1 MNGGS
6 NGTVGG
12 GRRSRSSSINKSVVA
27 SHQRRVSDAS
37 RLSLSM
43 SLRGGN
49 INNINSINSIT
60 DASSSSLLLIPT
72 STQSPAAALETATS
86 VADIRTAL
94 AALHTRED
102 ALTSNLEN
110 LVASQSDLSRDLLRL
125 DSLRASLGA
134 QVIATRGIATSMLSG
149 AADTAGRLSSTVR
162 NLDLEKTRVEATLRV
177 VEQVAELKACVAGV
191 AGSMGA
197 PQDWEAAAAYLA
209 RASRIPDAI
218 VHSGFASA
226 VVPTVEVPDPP
237 AVTLE
242 QARSSLCGLFLREF
256 ERAAK
261 ESNDAHVTRFFKLF
275 PLIGRT
281 DVGLDVYGRYV
292 CQGVAQSAR
301 NVWKDAGSDPAAT
314 GTAAQRDARFY
325 VHSLSKLFAHI
336 SQIVEGHGAIVERHY
351 GGGQMV
357 KVIKRLQKEADVQGG
372 IIVDAFGDDRAID
385 RKLTEVKSY
394 PFSFLVQSFLNLQ
407 RGPGAS
413 AGAAGLD
420 GSSSRVNS
428 PALGNSADPSAPD
441 DDEGGIS
448 MPQVNT
454 LISEMAS
461 LLSLWAFYTRF
472 LAGKCGEQPGDANG
486 DQQQQQQQQQPATPA
501 LVYPSVLAQSNLH
514 KKVSARLT
522 TPFNLMC
529 IFLFRRAV
537 ERAFQMEEPPVGLTF
552 NLRRPLDGNPPYIL
566 SSVDVIMYMTDNIM
580 KTLMKA
586 HSRDA
591 VQAVIPPMGRVLA
604 SDFVGMIQRKMRD
617 EAYPRNSAGPGS
629 SGHNSSS
636 GGSGTGGPITG
647 LNGNFPTED
656 RVIQFVLL
664 VNTLD
669 MATQYLAKVV
679 SDHMGVPVEEDEDPQ
694 GMQASGAG
702 AVPLRIPAAT
712 APAVL
717 AHLGEAYPFDNDAG
731 HVANTLANFYQSF
744 AANAGDLCSEGV
756 QVLFNQVVKPR
767 LRPLLAD
774 TFRDADYALTELDL
788 EAWAEQQQQQQQSDV
803 LMDLDELLESV
814 SRRFEQGWSD
824 GLMRPLGRVMT
835 PRSFRQLADLAARHL
850 AKMLEKRVWSQ
861 LGRTSAYGAIRME
874 RDLNGIVGAVARGSS
889 SYGVR
894 ELFAKTTQ
902 ILMVA
907 NMEEDEWEE
916 LGGGAG
922 PLTGAPLD
930 RDDDDEDQE
939 YEDDG
944 MIWLLSEDERR
955 RARGMVKR

>member
-12 GRRSRSSSINKSVVA
+12 GRRSRSSSINKSTIA
-27 SHQRRVSDAS
+27 NHQRRVSEAS

-43 SLRGGN
+43 SLRAGGGN
-49 INNINSINSIT
+49 INGIN
-60 DASSSSLLLIPT
+60 DPSSLSLLLIPT
-72 STQSPAAALETATS
+72 SAQSPAAALETATS

-102 ALTSNLEN
+102 ALTSNLQN

-134 QVIATRGIATSMLSG
+134 QVIATRGIATSMLAG

-218 VHSGFASA
+218 VNSGFASA

-242 QARSSLCGLFLREF
+242 QARESLCGLFLREF

-301 NVWKDAGSDPAAT
+301 NVWKDAGSDPSST
-314 GTAAQRDARFY
+314 NTSTQRDTRFY

-372 IIVDAFGDDRAID
+372 IIVDAFNDDRGID

-407 RGPGAS
+407 RGPGAA

-420 GSSSRVNS
+420 GSLSRVNS
-428 PALGNSADPSAPD
+428 PALGSSGDPSAPD
-441 DDEGGIS
+441 DDEGGVS

-472 LAGKCGEQPGDANG
+472 LAGKCGEQPAASTGEANG
-486 DQQQQQQQQQPATPA
+486 SQQLQQPATPT

-552 NLRRPLDGNPPYIL
+552 NMRKPLDGNPPYIL

-586 HSRDA
+586 HSREA

-636 GGSGTGGPITG
+636 NGGGGPITG

-656 RVIQFVLL
+656 RVIQFILL

-679 SDHMGVPVEEDEDPQ
+679 SDNMGVPVEEDEDPQ
-694 GMQASGAG
+694 GMQASGSG
-702 AVPLRIPAAT
+702 AAPLRIPAAT

-717 AHLGEAYPFDNDAG
+717 AHLGEAYPFENDAG

-744 AANAGDLCSEGV
+744 AANAGDLCNEGA

-788 EAWAEQQQQQQQSDV
+788 EEWAEQQQQQQSDV

-814 SRRFEQGWSD
+814 SRRFEQGWSE

-835 PRSFRQLADLAARHL
+835 PRSFRQVADLAARHL

-894 ELFAKTTQ
+894 ELFSKTTQ

-930 RDDDDEDQE
+930 RDDDEEDQE